1 MGIFDNVNDDPLL
14 AVTNDLRTLVQK
26 LDSRVKALEKGSTA
40 GASATPAAATANDDD
55 VVSCLCIGRTK
66 NRIIS

>member
-55 VVSCLCIGRTK
+55 DDDFDLFGDEDEEVS
-66 NRIIS
+66 